1 MPFSN
6 LKVIIITVPVLWVIC
21 APVVTLHRLLF
32 CSGGLLYMTLNLKL
46 RRREVQI
53 DSNHIWVSVYY
64 GTLNNLHPCILSL
77 FSRIHLSYIIEMD
90 RDILPSPSWQREEK
104 KTLWGGEG
112 HSSQL

>member
-1 MPFSN
+1 
-6 LKVIIITVPVLWVIC
+6 
-21 APVVTLHRLLF
+21 
-32 CSGGLLYMTLNLKL
+32 MTLNLKL
-46 RRREVQI
+46 RRREVRI

>member
-6 LKVIIITVPVLWVIC
+6 LKVIIIKVPVLWGHLC
-21 APVVTLHRLLF
+21 SRCDTPPTALLF
-32 CSGGLLYMTLNLKL
+32 RRPLTYDFKL
-46 RRREVQI
+46 EIERREVLI

-64 GTLNNLHPCILSL
+64 GTLNNLHPRILSL

-104 KTLWGGEG
+104 TTLWGGEG